1 MIRIAGSH
9 LVVELMRQGLTPQ
22 EACEAAV
29 ARVVKNKK
37 GNIDKDFQVGFLAL
51 NTKGEYGAF
60 AVNQGFQYAVYSDS
74 ENNILK
80 DSKSQL

>member
-1 MIRIAGSH
+1 M
-9 LVVELMRQGLTPQ
+9 
-22 EACEAAV
+22 
-29 ARVVKNKK
+29 KNKK